1 MDQGQEQ
8 HLASIVNEFKLEC
21 EKKYRAGQA
30 EHGGNLYDVPVMSLL
45 DYAID
50 EAIDQV
56 TYLLTI
62 RQNLRKLTVGKFLSG
77 DTGERKP

>member
-1 MDQGQEQ
+1 MEPGQEQ
-8 HLASIVNEFKLEC
+8 HLATICKEFESLVT
-21 EKKYRAGQA
+21 KKYRAGQA

-62 RQNLRKLTVGKFLSG
+62 KQQLNSRTAAGMLSG
-77 DTGERKP
+77 PTGERKV